1 MGGEKAGVGVLKLSY
16 SDNRSELE
24 TVTEHLGIY
33 CCGQWVLWKSKLI
46 LQIGK

>member
-1 MGGEKAGVGVLKLSY
+1 MGGEEAGVGVLKLSY

-33 CCGQWVLWKSKLI
+33 CCGQ
-46 LQIGK
+46 